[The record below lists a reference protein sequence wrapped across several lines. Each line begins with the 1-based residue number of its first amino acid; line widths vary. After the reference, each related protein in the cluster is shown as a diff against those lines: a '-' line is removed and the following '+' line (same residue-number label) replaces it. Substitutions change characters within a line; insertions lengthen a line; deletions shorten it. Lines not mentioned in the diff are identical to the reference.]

1 MKYHLIAF
9 VTVAVWG
16 LTFVSTK
23 VLLASFSPVWILF
36 LRFVVGFAAL
46 WVLCPRL
53 LKLKQRRHEWL
64 FVAAGLSGITFY
76 YLMENVAL
84 TYTTATAAGVIIA
97 ASPLFTALL
106 SAVLGDR
113 RAINPW
119 FFTGFAVAMAGL
131 VVVSVATGGPEA
143 SHEAATNPALGDL
156 LALGAAFVWAVYS
169 VIVQRI
175 SDLGYETL
183 GSTKRIFFWGLL
195 FIVPAVALFAGP
207 LPAPDVAF
215 QLQNLLNFAFL
226 GLVASAACFAIWG
239 FSVKHLGPA
248 VTTTYIYM
256 VPAITATASA
266 LILGEPFTA
275 TIFLG
280 LVLTISG
287 LCLSQKGSAGK
298 AAKTGEPTAP
308 ASEEHTADLG

>member
-1 MKYHLIAF
+1 M
-9 VTVAVWG
+9 
-16 LTFVSTK
+16 
-23 VLLASFSPVWILF
+23 
-36 LRFVVGFAAL
+36 
-46 WVLCPRL
+46 
-53 LKLKQRRHEWL
+53 
-64 FVAAGLSGITFY
+64 
-76 YLMENVAL
+76 
-84 TYTTATAAGVIIA
+84 
-97 ASPLFTALL
+97 
-106 SAVLGDR
+106 
-113 RAINPW
+113 
-119 FFTGFAVAMAGL
+119 
-131 VVVSVATGGPEA
+131 
-143 SHEAATNPALGDL
+143 
-156 LALGAAFVWAVYS
+156 YS

-207 LPAPDVAF
+207 LPAPNVVF
-215 QLQNLLNFAFL
+215 QPQNLLNFAFL

-239 FSVKHLGPA
+239 FSVKHLGPT

-280 LVLTISG
+280 LVLTIGG

-308 ASEEHTADLG
+308 AGEEHTADLG